1 MNKQIKTDYMI
12 KGMIEDFRKKPN
24 HKLLDQII
32 GLKFKHIRL
41 KKDITAEA
49 VVQDNKIYFYSGV
62 NRNACVELNKKIGE
76 LEAKSLTLSNT
87 LGILPPPIKIYI
99 NSGGGTI
106 VSGIASMDTMIR
118 CKVPIETYVDGFS
131 ASAAT
136 FLTVVGEKRYMS
148 RNSYMLVHQLSST
161 FWGTYSNFEDEKK
174 NLDLMMKTIKDI
186 YKKYTKLPMKK
197 LDKILKHDL
206 MWDAKTCLEY
216 GLIDEIL

>member
-1 MNKQIKTDYMI
+1 MNTHWGTKKEKTP
-12 KGMIEDFRKKPN
+12 RKA
-24 HKLLDQII
+24 DATASE
-32 GLKFKHIRL
+32 KHIS
-41 KKDITAEA
+41 
-49 VVQDNKIYFYSGV
+49 VQDNRIYFYSGV

-87 LGILPPPIKIYI
+87 LGILPPSIKVFI

-106 VSGIASMDTMIR
+106 VSGIASMDTMLL
-118 CKVPIETYVDGFS
+118 CKVPIETYVDVFS

-197 LDKILKHDL
+197 LDEILKHDL

-216 GLIDEIL
+216 GMIDEIVSVSYTHLTLPTSDLV

>member
-1 MNKQIKTDYMI
+1 MQRYWGEKKVTP
-12 KGMIEDFRKKPN
+12 KRKAGDAN
-24 HKLLDQII
+24 E
-32 GLKFKHIRL
+32 KHIS
-41 KKDITAEA
+41 
-49 VVQDNKIYFYSGV
+49 VQDNKIYFQAGV
-62 NRNACVELNKKIGE
+62 NRNSCVELNKKIGE
-76 LEAKSLTLSNT
+76 LETKSLTLSKT
-87 LGILPPPIKIYI
+87 LGILPPPIKVFI

-106 VSGIASMDTMIR
+106 VSGIASMDTMLR

-197 LDKILKHDL
+197 LDEILKHDL

-216 GLIDEIL
+216 GLVDEIV